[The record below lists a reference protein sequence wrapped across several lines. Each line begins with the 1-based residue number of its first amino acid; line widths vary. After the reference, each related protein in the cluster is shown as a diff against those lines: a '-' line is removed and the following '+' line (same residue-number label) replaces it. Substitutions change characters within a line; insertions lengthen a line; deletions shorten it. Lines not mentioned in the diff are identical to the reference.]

1 MAYYVN
7 RVKFED
13 LHIVMSIY
21 KQQGR
26 SKEEVLSFFSHAKN
40 QQIVTKQY
48 DTVAPIQVK
57 QALKLA
63 NVEQRMVVLRGF
75 APEIIAQQLDATLLD
90 SQSIKKT
97 QTRWDKDLKPYTHTY
112 TDTYALYKIASETL
126 GLDGFWHWREP
137 AIYFVKCECPST
149 DRLYY
154 LYVPHEA
161 AQNNDAIE
169 AIAWT
174 MRFNDQPLTK
184 DQYLH
189 LMYSET

>member
-13 LHIVMSIY
+13 IQIVMSIY
-21 KQQGR
+21 KQQDR
-26 SKEEVLSFFSHAKN
+26 SQEEVLSFFSQPQN
-40 QQIVTKQY
+40 REVITSEY
-48 DTVAPIQVK
+48 ENTLPIKVK
-57 QALKLA
+57 EAIKLA
-63 NVEQRMVVLRGF
+63 NAEQRMVALRGF
-75 APEIIAQQLDATLLD
+75 EPEQIANELEATLLD
-90 SQSIKKT
+90 SQTIEKK
-97 QTRWDKDLKPYTHTY
+97 QIRWNKDLKPYNHEY
-112 TDTYALYKIASETL
+112 KDTYALYKIEAKTL
-126 GLDGFWHWREP
+126 GVDQWWWREP

-154 LYVPHEA
+154 LYVPQEA

-184 DQYLH
+184 QQYLN
-189 LMYSET
+189 LMYTET